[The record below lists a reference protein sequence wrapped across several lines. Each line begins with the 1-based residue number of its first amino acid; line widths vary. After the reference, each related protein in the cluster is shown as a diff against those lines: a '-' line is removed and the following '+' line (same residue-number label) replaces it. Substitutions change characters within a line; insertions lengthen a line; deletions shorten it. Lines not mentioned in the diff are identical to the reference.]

1 MDDNSLN
8 KKMNIL
14 ITIGIIII
22 ILIVIFCILL
32 IVNKSNNEKIGE
44 LEIPEL
50 QENSKEEKDE
60 DNTNNSTIVNEQV
73 TEKIEEKKEEN
84 ANNVITNDNVET
96 VNYNESD
103 VVDYFENKED
113 EVENNSFKEKFKDYF
128 VEIVDFI
135 FYGTEIKG
143 HTFNDLTSSGKLKVI
158 SIALKIDSFIDS
170 KVPGYKETI
179 SGTSSRIYNNAK
191 EKLTTLYL
199 NIASDVCE
207 ENDSDCENAKELFGE
222 IKSTCKVGWAF
233 IKGLL
238 KTGGNKLKD
247 WYEIYRES

>member
-32 IVNKSNNEKIGE
+32 IVNKSSNEKIGE

-84 ANNVITNDNVET
+84 TNNVITNDNVET

-207 ENDSDCENAKELFGE
+207 ENGSDCENAKELFGE

>member
-14 ITIGIIII
+14 IIIGIIII

-60 DNTNNSTIVNEQV
+60 DNTNN
-73 TEKIEEKKEEN
+73 
-84 ANNVITNDNVET
+84 VITNDNVET

-103 VVDYFENKED
+103 VVDYFEDKED